1 MAFTSKKAKGT
12 QTDFIVTSVGVC
24 LAEITEKK
32 KSPLLAIAYRA
43 GSSEVNF
50 VFTEL
55 LPKNKLFTREDVLS
69 VIAKVENVDNVSYNC
84 YDGTF
89 KDVYVCRADGG
100 NILDVF
106 ERNYESNAYLDGIAE
121 IYKSNFKFSINGS
134 DDYAK
139 KIGVKFN
146 IEISSLIEKTYDK
159 NSYEYAIINAYN
171 ACLLGSV
178 FEQEELQ
185 LETKTKKHVKIEVR
199 NAQHSYVE
207 EGVLYIHPEKR
218 ISDDVV
224 DYYLTEQ
231 FNFVDGDSVSCRS
244 YKIIYSNRFN
254 DYKIIRT

>member
-1 MAFTSKKAKGT
+1 MAFTSKKAKGV

-43 GSSEVNF
+43 GSAEVNF

-55 LPKNKLFTREDVLS
+55 LPKNKLFKREDVLS
-69 VIAKVENVDNVSYNC
+69 VIAKAEGVDNVSYLC

-89 KDVYVCRADGG
+89 KDVFVCRADGG

-106 ERNYESNAYLDGIAE
+106 ERDYENNKYIDGIAE
-121 IYKSNFKFSINGS
+121 IYKSNVKFSVNGV
-134 DDYAK
+134 DDYSK
-139 KIGVKFN
+139 KIGVKLK
-146 IEISSLIEKTYDK
+146 IDVTALVEKTYDK
-159 NSYEYAIINAYN
+159 NSYEYAIVNAYN

-185 LETKTKKHVKIEVR
+185 LETKAKKHVKIEVR
-199 NAQHSYVE
+199 NAQHSFVE
-207 EGVLYIHPEKR
+207 EGTLYIHPEKR
-218 ISDDVV
+218 SAEDVV
-224 DYYLTEQ
+224 DYYLTEE
-231 FNFVDGDSVSCRS
+231 FNFIDGDSVSCRS